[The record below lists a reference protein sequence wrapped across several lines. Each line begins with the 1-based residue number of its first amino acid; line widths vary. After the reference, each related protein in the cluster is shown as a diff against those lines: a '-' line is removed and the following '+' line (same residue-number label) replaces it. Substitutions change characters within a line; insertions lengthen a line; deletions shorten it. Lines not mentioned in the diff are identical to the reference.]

1 MDLRASRAVDGTE
14 DFEIDA
20 VRDYSRDRRIGSE
33 LTQPLRE
40 CVADGDVQPAR
51 PRSTTDHRA
60 RQRVLRDEIQVGA
73 PRRDRERQVERAR
86 NPGRGDAIR
95 IEVVRVDQVEA
106 APAMQPRH
114 AVAHAQGHERRGQ
127 THPEPRHDRVARVMN
142 IDPGY
147 QLGSRDSRELRVAS
161 ETRIRAREPWHRR
174 DHRRLDL
181 ARREQ
186 LLQAAKDEETM
197 GRLLGIGEET
207 GKRQHAQRTLAR
219 QTGGGART
227 SRAGFP

>member
-1 MDLRASRAVDGTE
+1 M
-14 DFEIDA
+14 
-20 VRDYSRDRRIGSE
+20 
-33 LTQPLRE
+33 
-40 CVADGDVQPAR
+40 
-51 PRSTTDHRA
+51 
-60 RQRVLRDEIQVGA
+60 
-73 PRRDRERQVERAR
+73 
-86 NPGRGDAIR
+86 
-95 IEVVRVDQVEA
+95 RVDQVEA

-147 QLGSRDSRELRVAS
+147 HLGSRDSRELRVAS

-186 LLQAAKDEETM
+186 LLQAAQDEETV
-197 GRLLGIGEET
+197 GRLLGIGKET
-207 GKRQHAQRTLAR
+207 GKRQDAQRTLAR

-227 SRAGFP
+227 SRAGFPYLRDHRVHPVACLSGRATVSPDSLRRKASNMSRVQSGAL